1 MTELFDQTVIDH
13 EPSQQI
19 TVADSPDS
27 MTPLALIRQAVGM
40 GLGPEQLKALVDLQ
54 EQVRGSRAREEFAA
68 AMVACQEEL
77 PLIVKDKENN
87 QTKAKYA
94 RMETV
99 QLQAKP
105 VLSKH
110 GLSLSFSEA
119 DCPTP
124 GSKRIVCTVRHRAGH
139 SEQHFMDLP
148 LDGFSANGKPIG
160 AMNPVQAAAS
170 TGTYAQR
177 YLTCRIFNITIA
189 DTDRDG
195 RDVHANPEANP
206 AAPKADPRGKRQ
218 PPAATGQPQTPNANG
233 IHYAD
238 VCEIWNQWKK
248 DNPSGTRTEFGDW
261 TAQTSGRDFR
271 AEFIGWTASD
281 LSKCQEALGLENTS
295 GIPF

>member
-13 EPSQQI
+13 EPSQQLA
-19 TVADSPDS
+19 VAEPEQAMS
-27 MTPLALIRQAVGM
+27 PLALIREAIEH

-54 EQVRGSRAREEFAA
+54 EQVRASRAKEEFAA

-77 PLIVKDKENN
+77 PLIVKDKENT
-87 QTKAKYA
+87 QTHAKYA

-105 VLSKH
+105 VMSKH

-189 DTDRDG
+189 ETDRDG
-195 RDVHANPEANP
+195 RQVYDNPEPNANALK
-206 AAPKADPRGKRQ
+206 AAPRGKPEQ
-218 PPAATGQPQTPNANG
+218 IAPNPQG
-233 IHYAD
+233 IAYAD
-238 VCEIWNQWKK
+238 VREVSAHWKK
-248 DNPSGTRTEFGDW
+248 DNPSGSKDDFANWVQE
-261 TAQTSGRDFR
+261 TSGRDFR
-271 AEFIGWTASD
+271 GKWEGWTASD
-281 LSKCQEALGLENTS
+281 LGKCQEALGLENTS